1 MVTGETVKSAEGD
14 LMIGEDDQIAV
25 IRQLT
30 KEVSPAILND
40 KINNKKDCGRFN
52 HCAGC
57 KRHPLYDDW

>member
-14 LMIGEDDQIAV
+14 LMIGEDDQVAV

-30 KEVSPAILND
+30 KEFSPAILND
-40 KINNKKDCGRFN
+40 KITDKKDCGRFN

-57 KRHPLYDDW
+57 KLQNL